1 MKFKIYRI
9 LIYNM
14 SKLSEVHERER
25 TTVSLTRN
33 TYEKLK
39 RKGFAGESF
48 DDVINKLLVQQ
59 KEEIKK

>member
-1 MKFKIYRI
+1 
-9 LIYNM
+9 M